1 MNVPIIEQYRNNLR
15 RLCEKYSVDKL
26 YVFGSILNDNFSS
39 TSDIDFIVRFDTVDI
54 ERYADNYFNL
64 KFALEALF
72 KRKVDLLEEQA
83 IKNPFFKKAVD
94 KSKKLIYG

>member
-1 MNVPIIEQYRNNLR
+1 MQIIEKHKNKIKD
-15 RLCEKYSVDKL
+15 LCGKYKVDKL
-26 YVFGSILNDNFSS
+26 YVFGSVLNDRFSS
-39 TSDIDFIVRFDTVDI
+39 TSDIDFIVRFDTIEI

-83 IKNPFFKKAVD
+83 IKNPFFKKSVD